1 MLSSLGSDAAQVIKF
16 GFALVIILAVVGT
29 FILILRRLTG
39 GRLISSERENSRSRQ
54 PRLGVVDV
62 YDLDRS
68 RQLVLLRRD
77 NVEHLL
83 LLGGA
88 NDVVIETNIV
98 RVATTRTSGS
108 TEIPADRGELS
119 FDRTPESPTARFIPE
134 QPARP
139 VFEGAG
145 SFRGGVGEH
154 VNDFLTTPD
163 PVFYNEAQQRAEPVF
178 DIPAPPAQPRI
189 PDPVAAAT
197 QAAITAASFAAVAA
211 ATRYDAVLPATQS
224 EHEVSIPQFLR
235 EQAEHRHSSYPS
247 VTEVQPASQYDHHV
261 ELPYVEFP
269 HVDIQAEKVTHF
281 EEPIAEFEPAVPQPH
296 FADYA
301 APPLAQIE
309 PEIEPEAYHRPV
321 YASEPEIATEPAAEC
336 APEPTTEPEPEP
348 EVYPEQPQQ
357 AHVEEAPAEP
367 TIHLDEAMLSGMARQ
382 LEEALKG
389 SLSDLHEPVTL
400 AQPVPAQDIEEP
412 VFEAQAPEA
421 PHYEQGTAFSVP
433 ADEKKTDFA
442 SPVWEE
448 PSTSETPAA
457 EPEQPLAPQEAEK
470 DPSPTQQKPLEAQLS
485 PLPKADDPFSVDD
498 IEAEFAR
505 LLGRNSGKNDKG

>member
-39 GRLISSERENSRSRQ
+39 GHLISSERENSRSRQ

-98 RVATTRTSGS
+98 RVATTRASSS

-119 FDRTPESPTARFIPE
+119 FDRAPEPPTARFIPE

-139 VFEGAG
+139 VFEGTG
-145 SFRGGVGEH
+145 SFRGRISGH
-154 VNDFLTTPD
+154 ANDFLATPD
-163 PVFYNEAQQRAEPVF
+163 PVFYDEAPQRAEPVF
-178 DIPAPPAQPRI
+178 DTPAPPAQPRV
-189 PDPVAAAT
+189 PAPVAAAT

-211 ATRYDAVLPATQS
+211 ATRYDAELPATPS

-261 ELPYVEFP
+261 ELPHVEFP
-269 HVDIQAEKVTHF
+269 RVDIQAEKATHF

-301 APPLAQIE
+301 APPSAHIE

-321 YASEPEIATEPAAEC
+321 YAPEPEIATEPAAKW
-336 APEPTTEPEPEP
+336 APELVTEP

-357 AHVEEAPAEP
+357 AYFEEAPAEP
-367 TIHLDEAMLSGMARQ
+367 TIQLDEAMLPDMARQ

-412 VFEAQAPEA
+412 VFEVQAPEA
-421 PHYEQGTAFSVP
+421 PHHEHGTAFSAP
-433 ADEKKTDFA
+433 ADEKKNDLA